1 MAGFLLD
8 CQEDAVSVVARKSGN
23 RTVMIRQ
30 RALNGISGW
39 DEAMPVEPNEVFVPV
54 SDADEFLERMDH
66 CIAEANLD
74 KRDHQFLDGG
84 VLVRFRRKR
93 DADMFRHAMA
103 I

>member
-1 MAGFLLD
+1 MATSLIID
-8 CQEDAVSVVARKSGN
+8 QEVAVSVVARKSGN

-39 DEAMPVEPNEVFVPV
+39 DEDMPVEPNEVFVPIV
-54 SDADEFLERMDH
+54 DADEFLERMDH

-93 DADMFRHAMA
+93 DADVFRQAMA

>member
-1 MAGFLLD
+1 M
-8 CQEDAVSVVARKSGN
+8 STIARKAGN

-30 RALNGISGW
+30 RALNGIEGW
-39 DEAMPVEPNEVFVPV
+39 DEAMPTEPTAVFVPV
-54 SDADEFLERMDH
+54 SDVEEFLERMEH
-66 CIAEANLD
+66 CIAEAKLD

-93 DADMFRHAMA
+93 DADTFRHVMA